1 MSIFK
6 IENLDLL
13 IQRYIGLNYRKYLF
27 GTASLVIERAF
38 RIFVNLFVT
47 AWVARYLGP
56 SDFGSLNYTLSVV
69 AIYLAFTKFGI
80 DHLLTKGITENRTEA
95 KKLISNAII
104 LRGGGSLLMI
114 PIFWFIIQPLQ
125 KDETEVLLISI
136 LSIGS
141 AFRAFEVLES
151 YYYANQLTQRIA
163 YSQALQSFTVNIAK
177 LTLIYYKCELLYI
190 GLVYI
195 LEYFLYSFFL
205 YLFQKESQF
214 NLRFFDL
221 KLILKFFREGLPL
234 LMTGLATTLY
244 SRVDQIMIQQILES
258 SQTGNYAAAV
268 RIHEAWL
275 FVPLYICNS
284 LFPSIMKGHAEKQNQ
299 RKKLIKLYGLLFT
312 LTAIVALFFL
322 KFSNMVI
329 ELVYADK
336 YAQSTQILQILSF
349 SSIFFA
355 INLITNRNDIL
366 HNQNYRI
373 LFRSI
378 VGMLANIL
386 LNLYLIRAYGSN
398 GAAIAT
404 IISLSIVSVVGIIH
418 SISVSEKHT
427 SCP

>member
-1 MSIFK
+1 
-6 IENLDLL
+6 
-13 IQRYIGLNYRKYLF
+13 
-27 GTASLVIERAF
+27 
-38 RIFVNLFVT
+38 
-47 AWVARYLGP
+47 
-56 SDFGSLNYTLSVV
+56 
-69 AIYLAFTKFGI
+69 
-80 DHLLTKGITENRTEA
+80 
-95 KKLISNAII
+95 
-104 LRGGGSLLMI
+104 
-114 PIFWFIIQPLQ
+114 
-125 KDETEVLLISI
+125 
-136 LSIGS
+136 
-141 AFRAFEVLES
+141 
-151 YYYANQLTQRIA
+151 
-163 YSQALQSFTVNIAK
+163 
-177 LTLIYYKCELLYI
+177 
-190 GLVYI
+190 
-195 LEYFLYSFFL
+195 
-205 YLFQKESQF
+205 
-214 NLRFFDL
+214 
-221 KLILKFFREGLPL
+221 
-234 LMTGLATTLY
+234 MTGLATTLY

-299 RKKLIKLYGLLFT
+299 RNKLIKLYGLLFT
-312 LTAIVALFFL
+312 LTTIVALFFL
-322 KFSNMVI
+322 KFSNVVI

-336 YAQSTQILQILSF
+336 YALSTQILQILSF

-404 IISLSIVSVVGIIH
+404 LLSLSIVSVVGILH

>member
-1 MSIFK
+1 MAIFK
-6 IENLDLL
+6 INHLDLI
-13 IQRYIGLNYRKYLF
+13 IQRHIGLNYRKYLF

-38 RIFVNLFVT
+38 RLFVNLFVT

-80 DHLLTKGITENRTEA
+80 DHLLTKEITENRTEA
-95 KKLISNAII
+95 KRLISNAII
-104 LRGGGSLLMI
+104 LKGGGSLLI
-114 PIFWFIIQPLQ
+114 LPIFWFIIHPLQ
-125 KDETEVLLISI
+125 KDETEVILISV
-136 LSIGS
+136 LSVAS

-151 YYYANQLTQRIA
+151 YYYANQLTQKIA
-163 YSQALQSFTVNIAK
+163 YSQAVQSFIVNIAK
-177 LTLIYYKCELLYI
+177 LILIYYEWELLYI

-195 LEYFLYSFFL
+195 LEYLLYGFFL
-205 YLFQKESQF
+205 NLFQKEFQF
-214 NLRFFDL
+214 NLKFFNL
-221 KLILKFFREGLPL
+221 KLILKFLKEGLPL
-234 LMTGLATTLY
+234 LMTGLTTTLY
-244 SRVDQIMIQQILES
+244 SRMDQIMIQQILES

-299 RKKLIKLYGLLFT
+299 KDKLIKLYGLLFT
-312 LTAIVALFFL
+312 LTVIVALFFL
-322 KFSNMVI
+322 KFSDIVI
-329 ELVYADK
+329 EMVYTDK
-336 YAQSTQILQILSF
+336 YAKSSEILQILSF

-378 VGMLANIL
+378 LGMLANIL
-386 LNLYLIRAYGSN
+386 LNLHLIRIYGLN

-404 IISLSIVSVVGIIH
+404 LISLTIVSVVGIMH
-418 SISVSEKHT
+418 STTVSEKNT
-427 SCP
+427 GCA